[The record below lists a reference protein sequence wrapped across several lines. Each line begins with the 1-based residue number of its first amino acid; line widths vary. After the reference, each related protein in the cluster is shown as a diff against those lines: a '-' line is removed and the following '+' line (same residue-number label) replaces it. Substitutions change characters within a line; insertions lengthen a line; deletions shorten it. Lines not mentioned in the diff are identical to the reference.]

1 MKSQA
6 ICFVSHCHL
15 HLLKGHD
22 ASTLGVYLDRSMTWM
37 KALFSSKESNDM
49 LNDI

>member
-15 HLLKGHD
+15 HLLERHD
-22 ASTLGVYLDRSMTWM
+22 SSNLGVYLDGSMIWM
-37 KALFSSKESNDM
+37 KALFSSKKSNDM